1 MRLATLIIIVVIVL
15 LQWPMWLGKGS
26 WATVLQLQEQL
37 EHQRSAN
44 QKLSARNQ
52 SLSAEVTN
60 LKTGFDAVEERARS
74 ELGMIRQDEVFFQVL
89 KPGAV
94 ARATEAASMPVAIP
108 VPASLA
114 AATPVASAATAS
126 AAPAAP

>member
-26 WATVLQLQEQL
+26 WVTVFQLQEQL
-37 EHQRSAN
+37 EHQRAAN

-60 LKTGFDAVEERARS
+60 LKTGYDAVEERARS

-94 ARATEAASMPVAIP
+94 TVR
-108 VPASLA
+108 
-114 AATPVASAATAS
+114 
-126 AAPAAP
+126 AAPAAAPAAAASNVPAASAPAASTAPAAQP